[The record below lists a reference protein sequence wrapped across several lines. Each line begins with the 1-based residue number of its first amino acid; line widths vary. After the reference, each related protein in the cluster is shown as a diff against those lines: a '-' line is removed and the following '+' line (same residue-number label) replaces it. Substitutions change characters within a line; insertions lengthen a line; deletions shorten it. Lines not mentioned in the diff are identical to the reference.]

1 MSGTALL
8 IGRFSLFYDNKE
20 NVKNLKKIIKKKKI
34 RKKYNF
40 KIC

>member
-20 NVKNLKKIIKKKKI
+20 NVKKIGKELS
-34 RKKYNF
+34 RL
-40 KIC
+40 